1 MLAALSS
8 PAARATATNRS
19 HVRACTSVAGGAV
32 RPASAPARRGPAPAP
47 ATATAAPPALLAQ
60 PPAAMTAEPKTSQKK
75 TVVITGASS
84 GLGLAAAKAL
94 AAGGDWHVVMAVR
107 DFSKAEAAAKK
118 LGFPQVT
125 RDWRRRGRADG

>member
-1 MLAALSS
+1 V
-8 PAARATATNRS
+8 TT
-19 HVRACTSVAGGAV
+19 
-32 RPASAPARRGPAPAP
+32 
-47 ATATAAPPALLAQ
+47 
-60 PPAAMTAEPKTSQKK
+60 EPKASQKK

-118 LGFPQVT
+118 LGFPKVK
-125 RDWRRRGRADG
+125 RERGGEGGAAERRRTR